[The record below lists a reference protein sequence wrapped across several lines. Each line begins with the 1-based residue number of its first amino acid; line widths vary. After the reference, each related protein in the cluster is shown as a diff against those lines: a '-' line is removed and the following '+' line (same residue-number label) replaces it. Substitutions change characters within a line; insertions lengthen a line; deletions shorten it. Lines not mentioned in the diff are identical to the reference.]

1 MARSIRAEFPGAF
14 YHVMRKRMCQDLH
27 TDPEFPIPNRVVT
40 HAIEN
45 YILGAKKS
53 LTISPEFNLSKG
65 GTNLKK
71 GKQ

>member
-1 MARSIRAEFPGAF
+1 LCRLGQALQFAA
-14 YHVMRKRMCQDLH
+14 LLA
-27 TDPEFPIPNRVVT
+27 PNRVMT

-65 GTNLKK
+65 GGGTNLKLKK
-71 GKQ
+71 GKL

>member
-1 MARSIRAEFPGAF
+1 
-14 YHVMRKRMCQDLH
+14 MCQDLH
-27 TDPEFPIPNRVVT
+27 TDPEFPIPNRVMT

-45 YILGAKKS
+45 YISRGQKS

-71 GKQ
+71 GKL

>member
-1 MARSIRAEFPGAF
+1 LCRLGQALQFAA
-14 YHVMRKRMCQDLH
+14 LLAA
-27 TDPEFPIPNRVVT
+27 NRVMT

-45 YILGAKKS
+45 YILGAEKS